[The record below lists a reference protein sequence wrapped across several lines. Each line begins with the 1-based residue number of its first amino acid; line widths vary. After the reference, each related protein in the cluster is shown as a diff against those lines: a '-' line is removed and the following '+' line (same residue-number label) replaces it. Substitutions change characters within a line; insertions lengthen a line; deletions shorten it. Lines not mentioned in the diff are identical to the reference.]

1 MMHIETI
8 DLEFQGTPHAVAA
21 FLVEG
26 PAGVVLIETGPSTTL
41 PTLLARMK
49 ERGIMP
55 SDVRDVLLTHIHLDH
70 AGAAGWWAQQ
80 GSRIHVHPL
89 GAPHVVDPAR
99 LLSSATRIYGDQMET
114 LWGDVLPA
122 PADRVVEVKDGEV
135 IEVAGL
141 EITAVDTPG
150 HAWHHHVF
158 RIDDVAFAGDV
169 AGIMLMGK
177 RWIDVPAPPPEFDL
191 EQWRKSIARLRGLGL
206 GTLYRTHFGASSD
219 VDVELARFEEVLLQ
233 GSTWIREMME
243 HGFERERMIEEFEA
257 RMRDWATRTG
267 TGEEDARA
275 YEVANPRYM
284 SVDGIAR
291 YWRKK
296 SVA

>member
-1 MMHIETI
+1 LKTI
-8 DLEFQGTPHAVAA
+8 DLEFQGMPHAVAA

-49 ERGIMP
+49 ERGIKP
-55 SDVRDVLLTHIHLDH
+55 RDVRDVLVTHIHLDH

-80 GSRIHVHPL
+80 GSRIHVHPV
-89 GAPHVVDPAR
+89 GAPHVIDPTR
-99 LLSSATRIYGDQMET
+99 LLSSATRIYGDQMEP
-114 LWGDVLPA
+114 LWGEVLPA
-122 PADRVVEVKDGEV
+122 PADRVVEIEDGDV

-141 EITAVDTPG
+141 EITAIDTPG

-158 RIDDVAFAGDV
+158 RLDEVAFAGDA
-169 AGIMLMGK
+169 AGIMLVGNQ
-177 RWIDVPAPPPEFDL
+177 WIDIPAPPPEFDL

-219 VDVELARFEEVLLQ
+219 PDVELARFEEALLQ
-233 GSTWIREMME
+233 GTAWIREMME

-257 RMRDWATRTG
+257 KMRDWATRTG
-267 TGEEDARA
+267 TDEQDARA
-275 YEVANPRYM
+275 YEIANPRFM
-284 SVDGIAR
+284 SVDGIVR

-296 SVA
+296 SAA